1 MIDEHRRHDLY
12 TRLAET
18 LGEQEAD
25 TLMAHLP
32 PVGWA
37 DVATKSEVR
46 ALGVE
51 LRGEMAEL
59 RGEMAELRAELR
71 GEMAELRGEMAE
83 LRGSLQRTVVAASMA
98 SSFST
103 ATLVLA
109 AAALV

>member
-1 MIDEHRRHDLY
+1 
-12 TRLAET
+12 
-18 LGEQEAD
+18 
-25 TLMAHLP
+25 MAHLP

-37 DVATKSEVR
+37 DVATTSEVR

-51 LRGEMAEL
+51 LRGEMSQL
-59 RGEMAELRAELR
+59 RGEMS
-71 GEMAELRGEMAE
+71 ELRGEMAE
-83 LRGSLQRTVVAASMA
+83 LRGSLQQTIVAASMA